1 MDVSENSGTP
11 KSSISIGFSIIFT
24 IHVGVPLFLETPI
37 YIYIYTHDMDD
48 PPIQPLTGGSK
59 THRSRLRVVAIRISI
74 LTSEKKSVLAQG
86 GPFLHPR
93 N

>member
-1 MDVSENSGTP
+1 MDVSENSDTP
-11 KSSISIGFSIIFT
+11 KSSISIGFSMIFT
-24 IHVGVPLFLETPI
+24 IHVGVPLFLE
-37 YIYIYTHDMDD
+37 THDMDD

-93 N
+93 NWT